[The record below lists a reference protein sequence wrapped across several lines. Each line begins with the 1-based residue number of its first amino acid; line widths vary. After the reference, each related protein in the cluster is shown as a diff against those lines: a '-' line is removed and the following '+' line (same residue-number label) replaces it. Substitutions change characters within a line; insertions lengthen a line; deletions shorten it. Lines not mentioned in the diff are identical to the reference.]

1 VAGGATP
8 AITWARTR
16 GGGGAMIL
24 ARYVARRFLRGLL
37 LIAGA
42 FLLILLLIDMIEMI
56 RRFSGRDIGLGGAF
70 RLAAL
75 NIASSFYSILPL
87 ITVLAGIALFLGLA
101 RSSEMVA
108 IRASGRSG
116 IKVVTA
122 PAVTA
127 GLVGALAV
135 GLLNPMVA
143 ATGARFDRAVAE
155 IERDGSQTVSLGDS
169 AVWLRQ
175 ALISDGKEAG
185 QIVIRA
191 RRASPDATTLY
202 DATFLVFGA
211 GSGPD
216 RRIEAAE
223 AQLVPGEWRLRDA
236 RDYPLDQPNPE
247 ASARTDETL
256 SLASDLTAQR
266 IRDGFGRPEAVPVWQ
281 LPGFIAG
288 LERAGFSAARHKV
301 WFQMELARPFVMAAM
316 VLIAAAFTMR
326 HVRGRNTGV
335 AVLIAFGAGIGLFFL
350 RNLAQI
356 LGDNGQVP
364 PIMAGWAPPLV
375 GALLALGVILARED
389 G

>member
-1 VAGGATP
+1 
-8 AITWARTR
+8 
-16 GGGGAMIL
+16 MIL
-24 ARYVARRFLRGLL
+24 ARYVARCFLRSFLL
-37 LIAGA
+37 VAGV
-42 FLLILLLIDMIEMI
+42 FLLILFLIDMIEMI
-56 RRFSGRDIGLGGAF
+56 RRYGDHDVGLPGAA

-75 NIASSFYSILPL
+75 NIAGSFYSIFPL
-87 ITVLAGIALFLGLA
+87 ITVLGGIAMFLGLA

-108 IRASGRSG
+108 IRASGRSA

-127 GLVGALAV
+127 ALIGILTV
-135 GLLNPMVA
+135 GLFNPLVA
-143 ATGARFDRAVAE
+143 VTGKLFDNAVAN
-155 IERDGSQTVSLGDS
+155 IERDGQQTVSVGDR

-175 ALISDGKEAG
+175 SLMEDGEESG

-202 DATFLVFGA
+202 DASFMIFA
-211 GSGPD
+211 EESGPV
-216 RRIEAAE
+216 RRIEARE
-223 AQLVPGEWRLRDA
+223 AHLTPGEWRLSEVK
-236 RDYPLDQPNPE
+236 DYALDTPNPE
-247 ASARTDETL
+247 AASTDRETL

-266 IRDGFGRPEAVPVWQ
+266 IRDGFGRPEAIPVWQ

-288 LERAGFSAARHKV
+288 LERAGFSADRHRV

-316 VLIAAAFTMR
+316 VMIAAAFTMQ

-335 AVLIAFGAGIGLFFL
+335 AVLLAFTGGIGLFFL
-350 RNLAQI
+350 RNMAQI

-364 PIMAGWAPPLV
+364 AIMAAWGPPLV
-375 GALLALGVILARED
+375 GILLALGLILQRED

>member
-1 VAGGATP
+1 
-8 AITWARTR
+8 
-16 GGGGAMIL
+16 MIL
-24 ARYVARRFLRGLL
+24 ARYVARRFLRSFLL
-37 LIAGA
+37 VAGV
-42 FLLILLLIDMIEMI
+42 FLLILFLIDMIEMI
-56 RRFSGRDIGLGGAF
+56 RRFADHDLGLAGAA

-75 NIASSFYSILPL
+75 NIAGSFYSIFPL
-87 ITVLAGIALFLGLA
+87 ITVLGGIAMFLGLA

-108 IRASGRSG
+108 IRASGRSA

-127 GLVGALAV
+127 ALIGILIVSLFNPLVAV
-135 GLLNPMVA
+135 TGKLFDNAVA
-143 ATGARFDRAVAE
+143 A
-155 IERDGSQTVSLGDS
+155 IERDGRQTVSVGDQ

-175 ALISDGKEAG
+175 SLMEDGEESG

-202 DATFLVFGA
+202 DASFMIFGEE
-211 GSGPD
+211 SGPV
-216 RRIEAAE
+216 RRIEARE
-223 AQLVPGEWRLRDA
+223 ARLTPGEWRLSDVK
-236 RDYPLDQPNPE
+236 DYALDEPNPE
-247 ASARTDETL
+247 ATATGSETL

-266 IRDGFGRPEAVPVWQ
+266 IRDGFGRPEAIPVWQ

-288 LERAGFSAARHKV
+288 LERAGFSAARHRV

-316 VLIAAAFTMR
+316 VMIAAAFTMQ

-335 AVLIAFGAGIGLFFL
+335 AVLLAFAAGIGLFFL
-350 RNLAQI
+350 RNMAQI

-364 PIMAGWAPPLV
+364 AVMAAWAPPLV
-375 GALLALGVILARED
+375 GILLALGLILQRED